1 MKRIIIP
8 ICILVS
14 LCNSASAQIITQV
27 LQAAKPQKAFE
38 GTPILDKKDFVFS
51 VGLGIPNNTTTLL
64 SGGGAI
70 SSILNS
76 GTSNKSGFGP
86 AFVGLEYFVSKEI
99 SIGLSAAYASGKQD
113 YNNNSGIIL
122 PVIGFTPTNLGTA
135 SINLFQIAATSSY
148 HLYTTDKL
156 DPYIKGAIGLN
167 IWKTKYVTAGNESNP
182 FTAPTPFGYQGLVG
196 LRYFASSK
204 LAPYGEIGYSSLKFS
219 ANIGLSVKL

>member
-1 MKRIIIP
+1 MKKTLIAI
-8 ICILVS
+8 S
-14 LCNSASAQIITQV
+14 LFTIVCNTVNAQIITQV

-38 GTPILDKKDFVFS
+38 GTPVLDKKAFVFS

-64 SGGGAI
+64 SGAGAI
-70 SSILNS
+70 STILGN
-76 GTSNKSGFGP
+76 GVKNNKSGFGP
-86 AFVGLEYFVSKEI
+86 AFVGFEYFVSKEL
-99 SIGLSAAYASGKQD
+99 SVGLSAAYANGKQD
-113 YNNNSGIIL
+113 YNNPTIPILGI
-122 PVIGFTPTNLGTA
+122 GGGYLGTA

-167 IWKTKYVTAGNESNP
+167 IWKTKYVTTSGESNP

-196 LRYFASSK
+196 LRYFVSK
-204 LAPYGEIGYSSLKFS
+204 KIAPYGEVGYSSLRFS

>member
-1 MKRIIIP
+1 MKKT
-8 ICILVS
+8 LVS
-14 LCNSASAQIITQV
+14 ICVIAFICNDASAQIITQV

-64 SGGGAI
+64 TGGSVAN
-70 SSILNS
+70 SILG
-76 GTSNKSGFGP
+76 GTSSGKNGFGP
-86 AFVGLEYFVSKEI
+86 LFLGFEYFISKE
-99 SIGLSAAYASGKQD
+99 LSVGIAGAYANGKKD
-113 YNNNSGIIL
+113 FTT
-122 PVIGFTPTNLGTA
+122 PVITILGQQITAATSGSA

-167 IWKTKYVTAGNESNP
+167 IWKTKYVSAGNESNP

-196 LRYFASSK
+196 LRYFVNSK
-204 LAPYGEIGYSSLKFS
+204 LAPYGEVGYSSLKFS